1 MINSVFE
8 RLGTEPSV
16 IRKIFAYGL
25 EQAKKIGAE
34 NVYDYTL
41 GNPSIPS
48 PASVNETIRRL
59 TETVDSLHLHGYS
72 MAPGFEEARVA
83 VAKNMTK
90 KFGREVLPN
99 ELFFTCG
106 AAAALISSIKALSF
120 DGAEVLV
127 LAPFFPEYRPFIEA
141 NGAKMVLVPADKETF
156 QIHADEVE
164 ARITK
169 NTQAVIINSPN
180 NPSGVVFSKETIAA
194 LGAVLERKSREI
206 GHPIYILSDEPYREL
221 VYDGVKVPFI
231 PGIYRNTVICYSWS
245 KSLSMP
251 GERIG
256 YVYVPSDIDD
266 SADFFAAVAG
276 ASRIMGHVCPPSL
289 MQRVVAECCAED
301 PDLEAYDR
309 NRKLLYTS
317 LTEMGYECVK
327 PQGAF
332 YMFVKAPNGDGD
344 AWVEKAM
351 KEYNLLAVPAAGF
364 GCADYFRLAYCVKT
378 EMIERSLPAFRAL
391 IREFR

>member
-1 MINSVFE
+1 MINKTFE

-41 GNPSIPS
+41 GNPSIPA
-48 PASVNETIRRL
+48 PAKVNETIREL

-72 MAPGFEEARVA
+72 MAPGFEEARNA
-83 VAKNMTK
+83 VAPK
-90 KFGREVLPN
+90 

-120 DGAEVLV
+120 DGAEILV

-141 NGAKMVLVPADKETF
+141 NGAKMVLVPADTETF

-164 ARITK
+164 KRITA

-180 NPSGVVFSKETIAA
+180 NPSGVVFSAETIAA
-194 LGAVLERKSREI
+194 LGAVLERKSRVI

-231 PGIYRNTVICYSWS
+231 PAIYRNTVICYSWS

-289 MQRVVAECCAED
+289 MQRVVAECCGEA
-301 PDLEAYDR
+301 PDLETYDR
-309 NRKLLYTS
+309 NRKLLYSS
-317 LTEMGYECVK
+317 LTAMGYECVK

-344 AWVEKAM
+344 AFVEKAM

-364 GCADYFRLAYCVKT
+364 GCKEYFRLAYCVKT
-378 EMIERSLPAFRAL
+378 DMIERSLPAFRAL
-391 IREFR
+391 IEQYK